1 MKNTII
7 NKDST
12 KLKSENL
19 DWTLLQSDMKN
30 KLGSEIYES
39 WLKKINFIEEFN
51 NYILLS
57 VPTRFIR
64 DWITSR
70 YLDQILQILKS
81 YKKDLIRIEFKI
93 IEQSVQKNSYDKVDI
108 KENKFY

>member
-39 WLKKINFIEEFN
+39 WLKKMNFIEEFN
-51 NYILLS
+51 NYVLLS

-70 YLDQILQILKS
+70 YLDQILKIIKNHKKS
-81 YKKDLIRIEFKI
+81 VIRVEFKI
-93 IEQSVQKNSYDKVDI
+93 IEQEISKSENSLMAK
-108 KENKFY
+108 